1 MHQSYED
8 NEEIM
13 GMTECQVP
21 PEATE
26 FQPSGEETQ
35 VEAKEFVQNTGRA
48 AKPSTPIPKSF
59 CSIDDDDDDDSYNP
73 FQVCIHSFDQFFINW
88 IFFLISSHTS
98 RLLCHGSSVLYFD
111 QRTDAPY
118 AVRWLKSIF

>member
-88 IFFLISSHTS
+88 IF
-98 RLLCHGSSVLYFD
+98 SSVRVTRAGGPE
-111 QRTDAPY
+111 QG
-118 AVRWLKSIF
+118 SIS